1 MEPEVHKNLSEA
13 FGESVLIEARR
24 FSDAYR
30 VIIEKNDDLGFI
42 GSSVELPTV
51 FADGKTQE
59 ECLKAI
65 EQALAGAVATMII
78 DGRKPPQPSTA
89 KKRSE
94 QINIRLTSYE
104 KLLLTNKAA
113 DLGFK
118 GISDLIRTTIIRN
131 LLKAT

>member
-1 MEPEVHKNLSEA
+1 MGLEIHKNLSEA

-24 FSDAYR
+24 FSDRYR
-30 VIIEKNDDLGFI
+30 VIIEKNDGLGFI

-59 ECLKAI
+59 ECFKAI

>member
-1 MEPEVHKNLSEA
+1 MGLEIHKNLSEA

-65 EQALAGAVATMII
+65 EQALTGAVATMIVG
-78 DGRKPPQPSTA
+78 GRKPPQPSTA

-118 GISDLIRTTIIRN
+118 GISDLIRTTIIRT